1 MHRSKTWEANQY
13 ELKGKE
19 LDAQMPLHSLLQSP
33 CSRAGFFHKKVPS
46 RTVRSILPYQHIA
59 AHALDVVH
67 VFRKNKSTYTAHM
80 ILVFPASIRAL
91 PLALGISP
99 VCRSFHVSCI
109 IRTQGARFHRL
120 TTIRSYAYI
129 LLRQPCN
136 VQVLVID
143 LHCVQDEVI
152 TAR

>member
-1 MHRSKTWEANQY
+1 MTWEVDRY
-13 ELKGKE
+13 GLKGKE
-19 LDAQMPLHSLLQSP
+19 LDARKPQHSLLPSP
-33 CSRAGFFHKKVPS
+33 CSHAGFFHKKVPS
-46 RTVRSILPYQHIA
+46 RTARLILPYQHIA
-59 AHALDVVH
+59 AHALDGDR
-67 VFRKNKSTYTAHM
+67 VFRENRSTYTAQT
-80 ILVFPASIRAL
+80 ILVFPASMRAL

-109 IRTQGARFHRL
+109 IRTQGARIHRF
-120 TTIRSYAYI
+120 TTIRPHAYI
-129 LLRQPCN
+129 LLRQPSN